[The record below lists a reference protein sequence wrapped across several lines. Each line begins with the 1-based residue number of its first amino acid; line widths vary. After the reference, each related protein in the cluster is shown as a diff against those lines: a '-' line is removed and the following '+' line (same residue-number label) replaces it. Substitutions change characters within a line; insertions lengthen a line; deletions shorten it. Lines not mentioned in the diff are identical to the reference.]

1 VILEKEIILSHNKS
15 VRFFATMYLLSILA
29 GDIYL
34 VKQLLSQYKALRLM
48 DGLGIIC
55 ALILT
60 SMFLLLFFDS
70 WKKIKVNN
78 NKIIGVIFFS
88 WLWFVNWNDVIGVE
102 ETKTKQYKNFVQGK
116 IIILK
121 TKQGKNIEIAEKYT
135 NFDLFYKN
143 FIESRWP
150 RSVNK

>member
-1 VILEKEIILSHNKS
+1 MILEKEIILSHNKS